1 VASDKLF
8 YVEKNLEI
16 KATEERIAALKRKLE
31 YSEHQMLKEF
41 TEFAYSYNRQKQAEE
56 VERQTAARWVKRD
69 KLLKS
74 VLSGNRDLV
83 SSLYT

>member
-1 VASDKLF
+1 MASDKLF